1 MPRAHRGFSK
11 ASVVVVIAPKI
22 AAVVV
27 AFHPDLER
35 LQEQFVALLPQV
47 TCVVIVNNGADNEVP
62 IWAKQWPVNQVHCIS
77 LGHNMG
83 IAHAQN
89 QGIEWAISADASHIL
104 LMDHDSVPAINM
116 VAHLMSELA
125 VLPRAG
131 AVGPFY
137 SDDRRARISSPFIR
151 TVGLRQIKLN
161 CSASSPVLEVDHV
174 IASGCLIP
182 VAVLKHVGLMRADFF
197 IDFVDIE
204 WCLRAR
210 SLGYCV
216 YGVCMAHLE
225 HRLGDNPVHFLGCEY
240 LTHSPWR
247 HYFHVRNAMLLY
259 REPWVPLNWKLVSA
273 WRLILKMGF
282 YVVVTAPRS
291 QHFRNI
297 ISGFL
302 DGLSGRSGAKP
313 SL

>member
-1 MPRAHRGFSK
+1 M
-11 ASVVVVIAPKI
+11 VAPKI

-27 AFHPDLER
+27 AFHPDLQR

-47 TCVVIVNNGADNEVP
+47 TCVVIVNNGADNEVL
-62 IWAKQWPVNQVHCIS
+62 IWAKQWPVEQVHCIS

-89 QGIEWAISADASHIL
+89 QGIEWAISADASHVL
-104 LMDHDSVPAINM
+104 LMDHDSVPATNM

-137 SDDRRARISSPFIR
+137 SDDRRERSSSPFIR

-161 CSASSPVLEVDHV
+161 CSASSPALEVDHV

-182 VAVLKHVGLMRADFF
+182 VAVLKHVGMMRADFF
-197 IDFVDIE
+197 IDVVDIE

-216 YGVCMAHLE
+216 YGVCMAHLA
-225 HRLGDNPVHFLGCEY
+225 HRLGDNPVYFLGKY
-240 LTHSPWR
+240 YPTHSPR
-247 HYFHVRNAMLLY
+247 RRYFQVRNSILLY
-259 REPWVPLNWKLVSA
+259 REPWVPLNWKLASA
-273 WRLILKMGF
+273 SKMILTMGF
-282 YVVVTAPRS
+282 SIFMSIPKMQPLKS
-291 QHFRNI
+291 I
-297 ISGFL
+297 ISGFFH
-302 DGLSGRSGAKP
+302 GLTGRSGAAP
-313 SL
+313 N

>member
-1 MPRAHRGFSK
+1 MV
-11 ASVVVVIAPKI
+11 ASKI

-47 TCVVIVNNGADNEVP
+47 TCVVIVNNGTDNEVS
-62 IWAKQWPVNQVHCIS
+62 IWAKQWPANQVHCIS

-89 QGIEWAISADASHIL
+89 QGIEWAISADANHVL
-104 LMDHDSVPAINM
+104 LMDHDSVPATNM

-137 SDDRRARISSPFIR
+137 SDDRRARSSSPFVR

-182 VAVLKHVGLMRADFF
+182 VAVLKNVGLMRADFF

-210 SLGYCV
+210 SLGYCI

-225 HRLGDNPVHFLGCEY
+225 HRLGDNPVHFLGKY
-240 LTHSPWR
+240 YPTHSPLR
-247 HYFHVRNAMLLY
+247 RYFQVRNSILLY
-259 REPWVPLNWKLVSA
+259 REPWIPLNWKLASAFKMMLVVGFSIFVS
-273 WRLILKMGF
+273 IPKIQPLKC
-282 YVVVTAPRS
+282 
-291 QHFRNI
+291 I
-297 ISGFL
+297 ISGFFH
-302 DGLSGRSGAKP
+302 GLMGRSGAAP
-313 SL
+313 N